1 MAARNNVVLE
11 VFDTDREWVTSTL
24 IPQIQAEVGIKPT
37 RPEAFAMLRR
47 CWEAA
52 HPRDDS

>member
-47 CWEAA
+47 CWEAI
-52 HPRDDS
+52 HPQDTE

>member
-47 CWEAA
+47 CWEAI
-52 HPRDDS
+52 HPQDAE